1 MKTTR
6 VTVALCILA
15 LAVSCGEREQEL
27 SREKAQKILESS
39 PAFTRVYGPP
49 RVVTRKIL
57 EVTGVRNEGKRAF
70 ADIDY
75 KWESDTPFEPQFQEL
90 LTTRRTATAR
100 FLLYDDG
107 WRYDGLVGGDSLK

>member
-1 MKTTR
+1 MKTKR

-90 LTTRRTATAR
+90 LTTRRTATAQ